1 MDVRIAVTPHQR
13 QTFEPVTLGQIRAT
27 NPLFSAFFSRG
38 GHVMSVFYALR
49 RLPLSASALIEDAL
63 AGAPSGE
70 SVLVIDVGG
79 TSVKILA
86 SGQSGIRS
94 FLSGPTLTP
103 GQMVAR
109 VQKLAGDWRYDVV
122 SIGYPGRAQE
132 PTHARPAEEAT

>member
-1 MDVRIAVTPHQR
+1 
-13 QTFEPVTLGQIRAT
+13 
-27 NPLFSAFFSRG
+27 
-38 GHVMSVFYALR
+38 
-49 RLPLSASALIEDAL
+49 LIKDAL

-86 SGQSGIRS
+86 SGQSEIRS

-109 VQKLAGDWRYDVV
+109 VKKLAGDWRYDTRSTGNLTASWPSRILVADAA
-122 SIGYPGRAQE
+122 PWRKM
-132 PTHARPAEEAT
+132 PTG